1 MKTMKETMLS
11 ILEKSEQTNF
21 IVISNDKP
29 IGNIIG
35 INVGNK
41 YIEVINS
48 DVELV
53 SGYCLSTANK
63 KLVVD
68 RIEKNDNNYRI
79 YFSDIS

>member
-1 MKTMKETMLS
+1 MKETMLS

-41 YIEVINS
+41 HIEVINS

>member
-41 YIEVINS
+41 YIEVIKS

-68 RIEKNDNNYRI
+68 CIEKNDNNYRI
-79 YFSDIS
+79 YFSDIP